1 MHQMRLHFVSENKI
15 WLEINEAVY
24 SLDHN
29 SQRVPASV
37 EKYLPMLWKLCNE
50 CASSVSTS
58 QFWQHVTDKNLN
70 SSLEGYRERHKTIN
84 IIIPGRCFYLP
95 TRVQFTHQ
103 SSPAQDEFNEDAS
116 RRSLETFPGPRQ
128 VSLGLWCRR
137 SVRWC
142 CDVVTLLPGCGCS
155 CKIAA
160 AGRGLDHPLINTDT
174 DINMF
179 QHKERKNHK
188 VCRALRLK
196 NP

>member
-128 VSLGLWCRR
+128 VSP
-137 SVRWC
+137 SV
-142 CDVVTLLPGCGCS
+142 CDVGGAWGDVVMLWRCCRVV
-155 CKIAA
+155 AA
-160 AGRGLDHPLINTDT
+160 VVRSLRRGGDWITHW
-174 DINMF
+174 
-179 QHKERKNHK
+179 
-188 VCRALRLK
+188 
-196 NP
+196 

>member
-1 MHQMRLHFVSENKI
+1 MFTWSNLSRSIFPLDPVMHQMRLHFVSENKI

-50 CASSVSTS
+50 CASSVSSS

-84 IIIPGRCFYLP
+84 IIIPGICFYLP

-116 RRSLETFPGPRQ
+116 RRSLETFPARARCLSR
-128 VSLGLWCRR
+128 SLMSAEREVML
-137 SVRWC
+137 WC
-142 CDVVTLLPGCGCS
+142 CDAV
-155 CKIAA
+155 
-160 AGRGLDHPLINTDT
+160 AGLWPQL
-174 DINMF
+174 
-179 QHKERKNHK
+179 
-188 VCRALRLK
+188 
-196 NP
+196 